1 MSNECTPIATGS
13 ATLEQLTDREV
24 LALLQNSAALCDPLV
39 REAARRMA
47 EHLEIL
53 EELAAEVTRFQ
64 SGEPTTPTEL
74 AELQLAI
81 DTSRGGQRAA

>member
-1 MSNECTPIATGS
+1 MSNESTSFGAEST
-13 ATLEQLTDREV
+13 TLEQLTDREV
-24 LALLQNSAALCDPLV
+24 LALLQQSAAVGDPLV

-81 DTSRGGQRAA
+81 EASRGGQRAA

>member
-1 MSNECTPIATGS
+1 MSNESTSGTVECV
-13 ATLEQLTDREV
+13 TLEQLTDREV
-24 LALLQNSAALCDPLV
+24 LARLKESPAVGNPLV

-64 SGEPTTPTEL
+64 SGEPATPVEL

-81 DTSRGGQRAA
+81 DASRGGQRAA